1 MMQGRQVA
9 LDVVRG
15 TAILLVLLFHFRM
28 PLGLPA
34 LDHVLQPVFAL
45 GWVGVDLFFVLSGFL
60 VGRIILTEA
69 AAPGGFD
76 RSRFFSRRV
85 LRLWPVLFSYLAAL
99 LVLGGAR
106 AWPAVWPVL
115 LHVQNYD
122 TDAPSHLWSL
132 AVEEHFYLAAA
143 LVIPPI
149 LRRSGHQR
157 VEQVLVAVML
167 GCFALRLAA
176 LAMGEPLLHIQWQTQ
191 YRLDA
196 LAFGVLMASTAIHR
210 PGLFAQL
217 ASRRRTNI
225 AIAVSGAIFLC
236 LAGDGALR
244 HGPGFTIAY
253 LSSGA
258 FIMALVDWRI
268 APALAWPAGSLAAIG
283 LIAYPLYIWHASI
296 GAVVRANAE
305 TIGIPPGP
313 AVIALS
319 LATAIAVGAAMHVLV
334 ERPAMR
340 RRDRS
345 RDHPGPIC
353 VAPSR
358 AA

>member
-1 MMQGRQVA
+1 MT

-28 PLGLPA
+28 PLGLPVV
-34 LDHVLQPVFAL
+34 DYVLQPVFAI

-60 VGRIILTEA
+60 VGRLILAEA

-99 LVLGGAR
+99 LVLGGAQ
-106 AWPAVWPVL
+106 AWPTVWPVL

-122 TDAPSHLWSL
+122 SNAPSHLWSL
-132 AVEEHFYLAAA
+132 AVEEHFYLVAA
-143 LVIPPI
+143 LLIPPL
-149 LRRSGHQR
+149 LRGGGHQR
-157 VEQVLVAVML
+157 VEQVLVAVMI

-176 LAMGEPLLHIQWQTQ
+176 LAMGQPLLHIQWQTQ

-210 PGLFAQL
+210 PCLFAQL

-225 AIAVSGAIFLC
+225 AIAVSGATFLC
-236 LAGDGALR
+236 MAGDGAFR
-244 HGPGFTIAY
+244 YGPGFTIAY

-268 APALAWPAGSLAAIG
+268 APALARLAGSLAAIG

-296 GAVVRANAE
+296 GVVIRANAQSL
-305 TIGIPPGP
+305 GITSGP
-313 AVIALS
+313 TVIALS
-319 LATAIAVGAAMHVLV
+319 LATAIVVGAAMHVLV

-340 RRDRS
+340 RRNRI
-345 RDHPGPIC
+345 RNHPGPIR
-353 VAPSR
+353 AASSR